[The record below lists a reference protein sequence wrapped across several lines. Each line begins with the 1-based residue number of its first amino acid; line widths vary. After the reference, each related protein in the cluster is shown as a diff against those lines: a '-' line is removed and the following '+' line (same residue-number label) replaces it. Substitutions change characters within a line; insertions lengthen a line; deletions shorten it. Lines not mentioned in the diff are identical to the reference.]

1 MFQPTDRL
9 KTEEELAR
17 DERERLEK
25 LEVSHV
31 TRASVVSALTSCTL
45 QLTSHEMTV
54 FLLKFSTIHTLRV
67 TVAEVDAVM

>member
-31 TRASVVSALTSCTL
+31 TRVSVVSALTSYTL
-45 QLTSHEMTV
+45 QLTSQEMTV
-54 FLLKFSTIHTLRV
+54 FHLKFSTLDMP
-67 TVAEVDAVM
+67 A